1 MKRLRKLLL
10 LALSAV
16 MSLAGA
22 AGCGGTGTAS
32 DRKTLKVM
40 VTDAGFGLE
49 WMYAIAEEFEAIY
62 DVTVKITPTAE
73 SANELTKIN
82 QDLNDSDLFFCAT
95 SVAVWDTMR
104 RRRCWR
110 STTSGR
116 PKRRRTRR

>member
-32 DRKTLKVM
+32 DSKTLKVM

-49 WMYAIAEEFEAIY
+49 WMYAIAEE
-62 DVTVKITPTAE
+62 
-73 SANELTKIN
+73 S
-82 QDLNDSDLFFCAT
+82 
-95 SVAVWDTMR
+95 R
-104 RRRCWR
+104 R
-110 STTSGR
+110 STT
-116 PKRRRTRR
+116 